1 MGGGVSSAQH
11 ESPKKEF
18 GIIQECDKI
27 SNVPLIIKK
36 GASKELK
43 VNLNLQIIIFTFKIL
58 FF

>member
-18 GIIQECDKI
+18 GNIQECDKI

-43 VNLNLQIIIFTFKIL
+43 VYLNFQIIIFY